1 MIILKAKKQRRLLNN
16 LFNMSIAQNLLK
28 IKSTLP
34 EQVTLVAVSKTKPV
48 ADLMEAYE
56 AGQRIFGENK
66 IQEMA
71 EKWEQMPK
79 DIQWHMIGHVQ
90 TNKVKFMAQFVS
102 LIHGVDSL
110 KLLQEINKQ
119 AQKNNRVIDCLLQ
132 IHIAE
137 EETKFGLD
145 EKELASL
152 LSSNEFQEM
161 KNIRIIGLMGMAT
174 FTENKNQIKKEF
186 LHLKSIFVGLCS
198 RDALQCVSTQNAST
212 LSMGMSG
219 DYQLAIECGSTMVR
233 IGSSIFGGR

>member
-1 MIILKAKKQRRLLNN
+1 
-16 LFNMSIAQNLLK
+16 MSITQNLLK

-34 EQVTLVAVSKTKPV
+34 STVTLVAVSKTKPIP
-48 ADLMEAYE
+48 DLMEAYD

-71 EKWEQMPK
+71 EKWEAMPK
-79 DIQWHMIGHVQ
+79 DIEWHMIGHVQ
-90 TNKVKFMAQFVS
+90 TNKVKFMAPFVN

-110 KLLQEINKQ
+110 KLLEEINKQ
-119 AQKNNRVIDCLLQ
+119 AKKNNRIIDCLLQ
-132 IHIAE
+132 VYIAK

-145 EKELASL
+145 EEELNEILHFIQNDKEG
-152 LSSNEFQEM
+152 M
-161 KNIRIIGLMGMAT
+161 KNIRVVGLMGMAT
-174 FTENKNQIKKEF
+174 FTDKQDQIKKEF
-186 LHLKSIFVGLCS
+186 TYLKSIFDRTNQLLTS
-198 RDALQCVSTQNAST
+198 NSQLLT